1 MKFHA
6 DYMIK
11 TYTILM
17 VSSWE
22 ALQHFRTTST
32 TQVDAKGNKGA
43 VFFLGQNLAIFL
55 QRNWEFFGNFF
66 FPSANSI
73 NFFYFL

>member
-32 TQVDAKGNKGA
+32 TQVDAKGNKRA
-43 VFFLGQNLAIFL
+43 VFFWEQNLAIFL
-55 QRNWEFFGNFF
+55 QRNWEILFV
-66 FPSANSI
+66 PSANSI
-73 NFFYFL
+73 NFCYFF